1 MFFSFP
7 FLSVFW
13 ASLAQVPSSSDASCS
28 HYASVGILFFEFETE
43 SVSCSS
49 SFSIFYIFCVRLAT
63 RSSDDLLFML
73 SGQGSHR
80 LRHLVTHHSLIMPLL
95 EFCFESETES
105 VSCSFSFSSFYI
117 FWVRLATRSLN
128 DHFFLIFLSAYMLV
142 FEAFR
147 RDGHVDVSQGSRCS
161 AVAGMV
167 TGRADLGAD
176 RAAELQRD
184 PHRSQG
190 ARLKRAT
197 GIALQRSSHGHRAS
211 AASNIDSS
219 NERAFDVHL

>member
-1 MFFSFP
+1 MHFVFLTLQTRTGSFVQWRVMLFAGFFRFWNGTGYMFFSFP

-13 ASLAQVPSSSDASCS
+13 ARLAQVPSSSDASCS

-43 SVSCSS
+43 SVSCSF

-63 RSSDDLLFML
+63 RSSDDPLFML

-128 DHFFLIFLSAYMLV
+128 DHFFLIFLSSYMLV

-161 AVAGMV
+161 AVAMV
-167 TGRADLGAD
+167 TGRA
-176 RAAELQRD
+176 RAQQAISVLRTNELSMYICR
-184 PHRSQG
+184 H
-190 ARLKRAT
+190 A
-197 GIALQRSSHGHRAS
+197 
-211 AASNIDSS
+211 
-219 NERAFDVHL
+219 

>member
-1 MFFSFP
+1 MHFVSLTLQTCTGSFVQWRVMLFAGFFRFWNGTGYMFFSFP

-13 ASLAQVPSSSDASCS
+13 ARLAQVPSSSDASCS
-28 HYASVGILFFEFETE
+28 HYASVGILFFVF
-43 SVSCSS
+43 
-49 SFSIFYIFCVRLAT
+49 
-63 RSSDDLLFML
+63 
-73 SGQGSHR
+73 
-80 LRHLVTHHSLIMPLL
+80 
-95 EFCFESETES
+95 ETES
-105 VSCSFSFSSFYI
+105 VSCSFSFSFFY
-117 FWVRLATRSLN
+117 FFCVRLATRSLN
-128 DHFFLIFLSAYMLV
+128 DHFFLIFLSSYMLV

-211 AASNIDSS
+211 ESGASNIGSS